1 MKVGAMLLECLRQI
15 ARIQK
20 YTICALQ
27 TLQHKYMGPEK
38 ENCLKLGKLKDNETE
53 HKNQLLMN
61 F

>member
-38 ENCLKLGKLKDNETE
+38 ENCLKSWKIVGLSKLCIKP
-53 HKNQLLMN
+53 
-61 F
+61 